1 MNPQDKLCS
10 APQARALTPSIR
22 FPLSTPETP
31 MARSLVVQKEESA
44 QSSGLLSMFLV
55 FSVAWLVLGF
65 AAMAS
70 SEANEA
76 PGGQVEPAV
85 LIP

>member
-1 MNPQDKLCS
+1 
-10 APQARALTPSIR
+10 
-22 FPLSTPETP
+22 

-55 FSVAWLVLGF
+55 FSVVWLVLGF

-76 PGGQVEPAV
+76 AGGQVEPAV